1 MWRLIFFIG
10 LLYVF
15 FKVRKLV
22 KQIRGSVNQSLSNN
36 QTNNQLD
43 DLMIKDPVCEVYFPR
58 REGVHL
64 NDHGKD
70 LYFCSK
76 KCRDTYLLQK
86 KSF

>member
-1 MWRLIFFIG
+1 MWRLIFLIVII
-10 LLYVF
+10 YAF

-22 KQIRGSVNQSLSNN
+22 KQIRGSVNQSLSGQVNN
-36 QTNNQLD
+36 QVD

-64 NDHGKD
+64 YDKGKD
-70 LYFCSK
+70 LYFCST
-76 KCRDTYLLQK
+76 KCRDTYLFQQ